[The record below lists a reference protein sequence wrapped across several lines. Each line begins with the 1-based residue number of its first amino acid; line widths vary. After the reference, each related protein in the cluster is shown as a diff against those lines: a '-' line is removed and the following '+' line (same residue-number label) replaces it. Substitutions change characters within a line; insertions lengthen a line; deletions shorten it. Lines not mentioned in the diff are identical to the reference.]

1 MCTGDSRSNES
12 TSSTVTPAP
21 SSVTRRSPVKSG
33 AVGAARGCVVSCCAL
48 RATASS
54 DAMIAS
60 DALRIVA
67 IDGPCEGKSS
77 LNKRT
82 PPPVTRWHCGGS
94 ATAQRAQSACRFRAS
109 RQTVFDDLTAFHHE
123 PDMLEHGD
131 VLQRVAHHADHVG
144 ELARLERAD

>member
-1 MCTGDSRSNES
+1 
-12 TSSTVTPAP
+12 
-21 SSVTRRSPVKSG
+21 
-33 AVGAARGCVVSCCAL
+33 
-48 RATASS
+48 
-54 DAMIAS
+54 MIAS

-67 IDGPCEGKSS
+67 IDGPCDGKSS
-77 LNKRT
+77 LNKRA
-82 PPPVTRWHCGGS
+82 PPPVTRWHCGGN

-123 PDMLEHGD
+123 PDVLEHGD